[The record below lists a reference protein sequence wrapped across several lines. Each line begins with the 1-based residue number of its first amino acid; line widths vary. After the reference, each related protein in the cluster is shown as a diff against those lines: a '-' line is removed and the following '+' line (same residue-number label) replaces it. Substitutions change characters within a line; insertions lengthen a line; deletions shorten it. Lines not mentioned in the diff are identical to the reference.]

1 MDPVIVSLTV
11 GVSLIILLTFGV
23 WIGIALMGVGLIA
36 ITAFTP
42 INAGLTVG
50 TTLWGAMNSW
60 TLTALPLFIWMGE
73 ILTRS
78 RLGDWMFQG
87 LAPWVQGIPG
97 KLLHVNVFGSGIF
110 AAICGSSAATA
121 ATIGRITI
129 PELRRRGYDDF
140 MLVGS
145 LSGSGTLGLLIPPS
159 ITMIVYGVAAEVS
172 IARLFVAGV
181 VPGLVLMLLFA
192 LVVGVWTKVRLSSVP
207 DETIAT
213 DWKARREGLVK
224 LLPVVLLIVFVIGT
238 IYTGVATP
246 TEAAAVGV
254 TGALVLSF
262 LSGGFGYKEFISSI
276 ESGVRTNCMIG
287 LILAGAAFMSTAMG
301 FTQIPNFFAAQVN
314 GLGLSPV
321 MLIMFLTVIFIILG
335 CFLDGIS
342 MVLLTA
348 AIVLPT
354 VQAAGIDL
362 LWFGIFIVLVV
373 EMSQVTPPVGLNLFV
388 LQGLSGR
395 SLGYV
400 AMATLPFF
408 SMLVLMLVLI
418 WNIPEMVY
426 WLPDQMF
433 TRR

>member
-1 MDPVIVSLTV
+1 MDPTTVSFAV
-11 GVSLIILLTFGV
+11 GASLFALLIFGV
-23 WIGIALMGVGLIA
+23 WIGLALMGVGLIA
-36 ITAFTP
+36 IAAFTP
-42 INAGLTVG
+42 VDPGLTLGPTMWSVI
-50 TTLWGAMNSW
+50 NSW
-60 TLTALPLFIWMGE
+60 TLTSLPMFIWMGE

-78 RLGDWMFQG
+78 RLGEWMFQG
-87 LAPWVQGIPG
+87 LAPWVQRIPG

-121 ATIGRITI
+121 ATIGRITL

-172 IARLFVAGV
+172 IARLFMAGV
-181 VPGLVLMLLFA
+181 VPGIVLMLLFA
-192 LVVGVWTKVRLSSVP
+192 LVVGVWAKVKRGSVP
-207 DETIAT
+207 DENDIPFG
-213 DWKARREGLVK
+213 WKARLQGAVK
-224 LLPVVLLIVFVIGT
+224 LVPVVLLIMFVVGT

-246 TEAAAVGV
+246 TEAAVIGV
-254 TGALVLSF
+254 AGALFLSVV
-262 LSGGFGYKEFISSI
+262 SGGFGWKEFTGSVA
-276 ESGVRTNCMIG
+276 GAVRTNCMIG
-287 LILAGAAFMSTAMG
+287 LILAGAAFMATAMG
-301 FTQIPNFFAAQVN
+301 FTQLPAYFAAQVS
-314 GLGLSPV
+314 GLQLSPAV
-321 MLIMFLTVIFIILG
+321 LIIILTFIFIIMG

-348 AIVLPT
+348 TVILPT
-354 VQAAGIDL
+354 VHAAGIDL

-400 AMATLPFF
+400 ATATLPFF
-408 SMLVLMLVLI
+408 FMLILTVVLI
-418 WNIPEMVY
+418 WNIPEMVS
-426 WLPDQMF
+426 WLPNQMF
-433 TRR
+433 SR